1 MCRSVNRGI
10 VSRTICCWILLF
22 VAFFVAQECFAAGDL
37 ALFGPKRYERA
48 QGKPWVF
55 TDTFNGCATT
65 ASQALL
71 RVRNGSSK
79 ESSLSS
85 ALITL
90 NGTNVL
96 AESDFKNQ
104 TLLLE
109 RTVTVRPGQNILA
122 VQLKSGG
129 QKETPFLVVE
139 ILGQGC
145 SSGDSTPPVVTNP
158 QPADGALLTIPVPVI
173 SASYAD
179 NAGGTGIDPA
189 AVRVLLDG
197 VDLTPACTVNDTGV
211 SCTPS
216 RGLAEGGHTVTVSV
230 ADLAQNPA
238 ALTWGFATDTVAP
251 HLTITS
257 PANGQFLGNSTITVG
272 GSIDDATAAVT
283 VNGLAATVGGG
294 VFSAA
299 GVPLKEGLNT
309 LTAAAYDRAGN
320 HSAVSVEVTLDT
332 ALPVVTVT
340 APAAGS
346 FTAQPLVTVTGAV
359 SEPPVSVTVNGR
371 SASVSDT
378 SFTLAD
384 LPLAEGNNIVTVD
397 AVDRS
402 GNKGS
407 TSVTITLDTVP
418 PQLFVSAPADG
429 ILTRSPALT
438 VTGTVSEP
446 LTALTVN
453 GTELVVS
460 DTAFSHPLV
469 LVEGVNVITLEATD
483 RAGNRGKASVTVT
496 LDSTPPTAP
505 TLEGPVSPTNRPLV
519 TLNGSAEPWSNVALY
534 RGTERI
540 ATIVTPQDGRFSF
553 PDTPLAE
560 GENSFSATA
569 LDPAGNES
577 SPSVPLILVLDTR
590 VPAITVT
597 APAEPKPQPQV
608 EAKVPTAVPTPP
620 LPVAGARPGTIQK
633 RGKDEAEMVYIPA
646 GTHHCPMNILRADRP
661 IFHFTTGPGGAYI
674 RIAPP
679 EK

>member
-1 MCRSVNRGI
+1 MLRSKIHRATLTGTDLNYEGSIAVYTPEQEKQRSQIFAQIREAARDGAPASA

-48 QGKPWVF
+48 QGKPWAF

-283 VNGLAATVGGG
+283 VNGL
-294 VFSAA
+294 
-299 GVPLKEGLNT
+299 
-309 LTAAAYDRAGN
+309 
-320 HSAVSVEVTLDT
+320 
-332 ALPVVTVT
+332 
-340 APAAGS
+340 
-346 FTAQPLVTVTGAV
+346 
-359 SEPPVSVTVNGR
+359 GR
-371 SASVSDT
+371 V
-378 SFTLAD
+378 
-384 LPLAEGNNIVTVD
+384 
-397 AVDRS
+397 
-402 GNKGS
+402 
-407 TSVTITLDTVP
+407 
-418 PQLFVSAPADG
+418 QLFVSKEQAKEAAAEEEEAMEGAELVRGSFDDG
-429 ILTRSPALT
+429 RQIGDFEAVVKDTAQAVGIKGEPAL
-438 VTGTVSEP
+438 VRPAKERHSLLDLVWGDASEYLP
-446 LTALTVN
+446 
-453 GTELVVS
+453 S
-460 DTAFSHPLV
+460 
-469 LVEGVNVITLEATD
+469 
-483 RAGNRGKASVTVT
+483 AGKLMEKN
-496 LDSTPPTAP
+496 P
-505 TLEGPVSPTNRPLV
+505 
-519 TLNGSAEPWSNVALY
+519 
-534 RGTERI
+534 
-540 ATIVTPQDGRFSF
+540 SF
-553 PDTPLAE
+553 YFLW
-560 GENSFSATA
+560 
-569 LDPAGNES
+569 
-577 SPSVPLILVLDTR
+577 
-590 VPAITVT
+590 
-597 APAEPKPQPQV
+597 K
-608 EAKVPTAVPTPP
+608 
-620 LPVAGARPGTIQK
+620 
-633 RGKDEAEMVYIPA
+633 
-646 GTHHCPMNILRADRP
+646 
-661 IFHFTTGPGGAYI
+661 
-674 RIAPP
+674 
-679 EK
+679 